1 MWSSP
6 TYTCKRTTKISNW
19 GMVKKIDIFPM
30 VSITYYNL
38 QGNGMHITPHKFN
51 TTKLLID
58 NPKYV

>member
-1 MWSSP
+1 
-6 TYTCKRTTKISNW
+6 
-19 GMVKKIDIFPM
+19 MVKKIDIFPM